1 MSEQRTKGMFVID
14 LSEIG
19 KRIRKARLS
28 QGFTQQELADRCG
41 VTKSLL
47 SKIENGQTASAVA
60 TLSKIADHLKTPL
73 AWFLEENREDHLVL
87 SPQKKRTSKMGSK
100 EMGYLYEILANRSR
114 FSKIEPVLVT
124 VPLDIEMTEP
134 FTHPEEEFIYI
145 VSGAIILYYDGDK
158 HILEE
163 GDTAY
168 FSGSKPHIFLP
179 HGDQEAKVLS
189 VFIQPST

>member
-1 MSEQRTKGMFVID
+1 MKKGMFVID
-14 LSEIG
+14 LSKIG

-41 VTKSLL
+41 FTKSLL

-73 AWFLEENREDHLVL
+73 AWFLEEDRDEHLVL
-87 SPQKKRTSKMGSK
+87 SPHRQRTSKLGSK
-100 EMGYLYEILANRSR
+100 EMGYLYETLANRSR

-124 VPLDIEMTEP
+124 VPVDMPATEP

-145 VSGAIILYYDGDK
+145 VSGTIVLYYDGEK
-158 HILEE
+158 HVLEE

-168 FSGSKPHIFLP
+168 FAGSKPHIFLP
-179 HGDQEAKVLS
+179 YGNEEAKVLS
-189 VFIQPST
+189 VFIQPSA

>member
-1 MSEQRTKGMFVID
+1 MFVID

-19 KRIRKARLS
+19 KRIRRARLS

-41 VTKSLL
+41 FTKSLL

-60 TLSKIADHLKTPL
+60 TLSKIAEHLKTPL
-73 AWFLEENREDHLVL
+73 AWFLEENRDEHLVL
-87 SPQKKRTSKMGSK
+87 LPSKQRTSKIGSK
-100 EMGYLYEILANRSR
+100 EMGYLYETLANRSR

-124 VPLDIEMTEP
+124 VPPDISMTEP

-145 VSGAIILYYDGDK
+145 VSGTIVLFYDGERYL
-158 HILEE
+158 LEE

-168 FSGSKPHIFLP
+168 FSGDKPHIFLP
-179 HGDQEAKVLS
+179 HGDKEAKVLS
-189 VFIQPST
+189 VFIQPSPTH

>member
-1 MSEQRTKGMFVID
+1 MMKGMFAIE

-41 VTKSLL
+41 FTKSLL

-60 TLSKIADHLKTPL
+60 TLSKIAEHLKTPL

-87 SPQKKRTSKMGSK
+87 SPQAKRTSKMGSK

-124 VPLDIEMTEP
+124 VPPDMTMTDP
-134 FTHPEEEFIYI
+134 FTHPEEEFIYVI
-145 VSGAIILYYDGDK
+145 SGTIILYYDGER
-158 HILEE
+158 HVMEE

-168 FSGSKPHIFLP
+168 FSGLKPHIFLP
-179 HGDQEAKVLS
+179 FNHQEAKVLS
-189 VFIQPST
+189 IFIQPSN